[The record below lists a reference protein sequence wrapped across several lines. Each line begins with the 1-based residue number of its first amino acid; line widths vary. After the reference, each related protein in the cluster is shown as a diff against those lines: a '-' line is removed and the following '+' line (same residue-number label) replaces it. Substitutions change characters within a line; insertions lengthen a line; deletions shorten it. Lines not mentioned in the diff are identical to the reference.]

1 MARRDTKSYPSLLAA
16 VLLSCLPALRV
27 TAGLPGGAKIT
38 AVVLAQGVLLADALP
53 PALGGL
59 PSSAGSAR
67 VGRDLHQLPK
77 CLLGRDALL
86 GDLQALL
93 AAQVV
98 GEIGL

>member
-53 PALGGL
+53 PALGACPRRPDL
-59 PSSAGSAR
+59 PASVARPASTAKVSARPRRIAGRSSSSAGGASC
-67 VGRDLHQLPK
+67 G
-77 CLLGRDALL
+77 
-86 GDLQALL
+86 
-93 AAQVV
+93 
-98 GEIGL
+98 